1 MLAGS
6 AFHGAEVLHAAL
18 ECFLVHFLA
27 FRCLVMASPV
37 WYPSL
42 DESVRR
48 KLFSF
53 ILSILDAPRI
63 EPEKVNGWL
72 HAI

>member
-1 MLAGS
+1 
-6 AFHGAEVLHAAL
+6 
-18 ECFLVHFLA
+18 
-27 FRCLVMASPV
+27 MASPV

-42 DESVRR
+42 DASVRR

-53 ILSILDAPRI
+53 VLSILDAPRF

-72 HAI
+72 DAL

>member
-1 MLAGS
+1 VIL
-6 AFHGAEVLHAAL
+6 ETAAP
-18 ECFLVHFLA
+18 FFA

-42 DESVRR
+42 DASVRR

-53 ILSILDAPRI
+53 LLSVLDAPRF
-63 EPEKVNGWL
+63 EPGKVNGWL
-72 HAI
+72 DAL

>member
-1 MLAGS
+1 
-6 AFHGAEVLHAAL
+6 
-18 ECFLVHFLA
+18 
-27 FRCLVMASPV
+27 MASPV

-53 ILSILDAPRI
+53 ILSILDAPRFA
-63 EPEKVNGWL
+63 PDRVNEGL
-72 HAI
+72 DAL